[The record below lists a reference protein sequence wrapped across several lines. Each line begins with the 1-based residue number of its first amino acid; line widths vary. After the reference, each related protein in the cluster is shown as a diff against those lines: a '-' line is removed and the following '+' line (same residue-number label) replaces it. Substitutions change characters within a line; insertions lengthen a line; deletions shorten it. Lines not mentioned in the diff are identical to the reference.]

1 MDLTQKDPFVFVLRF
16 CLYFVLKTNSGRM
29 LVHENLSFI
38 HLGLYVMFMTILPVL
53 AKNLCSMKNK
63 SLLIILQNR
72 SVDSPNDC

>member
-1 MDLTQKDPFVFVLRF
+1 
-16 CLYFVLKTNSGRM
+16 M

-53 AKNLCSMKNK
+53 TESCSMKNK

-72 SVDSPNDC
+72 SADSPNDC